1 MTFSE
6 EDAVGRVESIR
17 GCFSLENKVR
27 AFVVT
32 ELSGILMVTELTW
45 MLDPRQNL
53 GVSFA

>member
-32 ELSGILMVTELTW
+32 ELTW